1 MMFITPKIYKHSTSS
16 AVLLEDH
23 KTEEYRDKGACISLV
38 DLKASSTLEAALVL
52 PIFIYAVMAVMYFIQ
67 IMAVRSHINDALY
80 MTLKNAPD
88 MLIYMKIMQNMQV
101 RKHWK
106 EELPTAELLIVQ
118 VELLKMEWLWKPCAE
133 YL

>member
-1 MMFITPKIYKHSTSS
+1 MFITPKIYKHSTSS

-80 MTLKNAPD
+80 MTLKKCAGYAY
-88 MLIYMKIMQNMQV
+88 IYENY
-101 RKHWK
+101 
-106 EELPTAELLIVQ
+106 
-118 VELLKMEWLWKPCAE
+118 AE
-133 YL
+133 YAGEKALQG

>member
-1 MMFITPKIYKHSTSS
+1 MFITPKIYKHSTSS

-80 MTLKNAPD
+80 MTLKKCAGYAY
-88 MLIYMKIMQNMQV
+88 IYENYAEYAGE
-101 RKHWK
+101 K

>member
-80 MTLKNAPD
+80 MTLKKCAGYAY
-88 MLIYMKIMQNMQV
+88 IYENY
-101 RKHWK
+101 
-106 EELPTAELLIVQ
+106 AEYAGEKALEGGVADSETIDSASG
-118 VELLKMEWLWKPCAE
+118 LLKMEWLWKPCAE